1 MDLDWL
7 ADWLPMI
14 RTCGVLLV
22 WTSIVIVLAMGIE
35 AVLRRH

>member
-14 RTCGVLLV
+14 RACGVFLL
-22 WTSIVIVLAMGIE
+22 WTFVVAVLAMGIE